1 MAPCGAFICKI
12 DNILILQTRSIN
24 MNKSQA
30 LETIE
35 KLIHDHS
42 DLLSPEPTGYVNG
55 LKEALFI
62 FKKVD
67 EI

>member
-1 MAPCGAFICKI
+1 
-12 DNILILQTRSIN
+12 
-24 MNKSQA
+24 MNKNQA

-35 KLIHDHS
+35 KLIQDHT
-42 DLLSPEPTGYVNG
+42 DLLSPEAVGYVNG

-67 EI
+67 AI